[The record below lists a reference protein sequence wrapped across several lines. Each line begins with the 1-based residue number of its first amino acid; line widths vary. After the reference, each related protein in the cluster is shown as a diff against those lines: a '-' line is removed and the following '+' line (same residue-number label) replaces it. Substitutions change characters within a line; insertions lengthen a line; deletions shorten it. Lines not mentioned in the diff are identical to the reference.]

1 MASLATSFHLLP
13 PPPRPAIPRDDN
25 VIRQGGPPGE
35 RDPIWLSEL
44 ALRLA
49 SNPAV
54 VEEWAGEELRAGTTR
69 LLEVPT
75 LARAARFLVIATD
88 RHLQPRAAPGELY
101 ASWGWA

>member
-1 MASLATSFHLLP
+1 M
-13 PPPRPAIPRDDN
+13 R
-25 VIRQGGPPGE
+25 E
-35 RDPIWLSEL
+35 RDPKWLSEL

-54 VEEWAGEELRAGTTR
+54 VEEWAGEGLRAGTMR

-75 LARAARFLVIATD
+75 LARVARFLVIATD
-88 RHLQPRAAPGELY
+88 RHLQSRVAPGELY

>member
-1 MASLATSFHLLP
+1 M
-13 PPPRPAIPRDDN
+13 
-25 VIRQGGPPGE
+25 
-35 RDPIWLSEL
+35 WLSEL

-54 VEEWAGEELRAGTTR
+54 VEEWAGEKLHAGTTR
-69 LLEVPT
+69 LLEAPT

-88 RHLQPRAAPGELY
+88 RHLQSRTAPGERY

>member
-1 MASLATSFHLLP
+1 M
-13 PPPRPAIPRDDN
+13 
-25 VIRQGGPPGE
+25 
-35 RDPIWLSEL
+35 WLSEL

-54 VEEWAGEELRAGTTR
+54 VEDWAGEELRTGTTR
-69 LLEVPT
+69 LLAVPT

-88 RHLQPRAAPGELY
+88 RHLQSRAAPGELY